1 MLVGESQREE
11 IGLQLAKHRVLV
23 GNSKGKYWDLS
34 TENLEA
40 SIKEIRLNSEGS
52 AKTVSVLV
60 HRRGRTRTPRK
71 GGKKKKKRTPRK
83 NNLAVEGKRAWIL
96 GKG

>member
-1 MLVGESQREE
+1 MGESQREE
-11 IGLQLAKHRVLV
+11 MGLQLAKHRALV

-52 AKTVSVLV
+52 VETVSALV

-71 GGKKKKKRTPRK
+71 EKRKKKKEHPERTIWEWKAR
-83 NNLAVEGKRAWIL
+83 EHGF
-96 GKG
+96 

>member
-1 MLVGESQREE
+1 M
-11 IGLQLAKHRVLV
+11 AKHRALV

-52 AKTVSVLV
+52 AETVSALV
-60 HRRGRTRTPRK
+60 HRRGRI
-71 GGKKKKKRTPRK
+71 RTPRK